1 MVFRWR
7 LNWVWH
13 RAQRG
18 PAKKVLFVDELWR
31 FVNAQQLPAELE
43 KVARMPEGDEWTV
56 EFVSYI
62 PTDAIKDF
70 LKARY
75 AKAFEVQI
83 CADAGKVF

>member
-1 MVFRWR
+1 VHLRR
-7 LNWVWH
+7 L
-13 RAQRG
+13 
-18 PAKKVLFVDELWR
+18 
-31 FVNAQQLPAELE
+31 
-43 KVARMPEGDEWTV
+43 PEGDEWTV